1 RISKAEILHKV
12 YKIAD
17 EEPDVKD
24 YVPEMVVA
32 YTFSDSS
39 TSVICER
46 LNLLTK
52 GVQILYLSVF
62 KKLESIM
69 TLHGNKFLTCWW
81 HTVKLRFGCFRHS
94 IHHHDVSA
102 SNLM

>member
-1 RISKAEILHKV
+1 ILHKV

-39 TSVICER
+39 TSVIHEH

-52 GVQILYLSVF
+52 GVRILYLSIF

-69 TLHGNKFLTCWW
+69 TLHGDKFLTCWW
-81 HTVKLRFGCFRHS
+81 HTVKCHLVLWRHS